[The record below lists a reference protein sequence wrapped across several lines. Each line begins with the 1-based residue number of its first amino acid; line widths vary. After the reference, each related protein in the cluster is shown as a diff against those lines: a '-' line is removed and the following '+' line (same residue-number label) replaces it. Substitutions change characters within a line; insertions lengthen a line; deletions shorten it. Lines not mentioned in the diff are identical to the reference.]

1 MNATHPGYNKEIN
14 CNSIRKRPKDYVFT
28 PAPHQSKVRSFFR
41 NSLYKGLLLYHKLG
55 SGKSCTSIM
64 VADDLLKNN
73 LVKHVYVLTPGSLRK
88 NWISEYC
95 RVCGRIDKKDIMK
108 KFTFITYNYAIKKH
122 LSEYDF
128 NDSLVIIDE
137 VHNLINGFKNK
148 SENKT
153 ALYEKVVYSNARVLC
168 LSGTPVIQDDIFTE
182 WKYLSKLLGK
192 SIDDYKDIKELLN
205 EDLEGIVSYY
215 PGDPSKYPKV
225 NNKPIQCIPMTIK
238 QYELYKKVESR
249 ETKIRAMG
257 PPDMGLFHRNP
268 IKYNREKRAFIKAKN
283 YLLTRMFSNCFYG
296 EVDVEEKKE
305 EEKSLKKKKNIDKED
320 LEDLEDLEDQE
331 IRVEK
336 KKILPDLLKKEGGWI
351 CSEKLQNREL
361 FTISPKFSSV
371 LLNIIKNFN
380 SKHVIYSFYKTKAG
394 IQLFY
399 SLLKHCGIHVEVF
412 SGDIDAK
419 KREDILNRFNSI
431 DNRRG
436 KKIKV
441 LLVTEAGAE
450 GISILECNNIHI
462 LESSPKENKTRQAIG
477 RVIRYKSHELLP
489 KNEQFVN
496 VWRYWSIVPK
506 DEEPKKL
513 VDEVLYKKGLVL
525 EKHFENFTKRLIR
538 NSIEVKD

>member
-1 MNATHPGYNKEIN
+1 M
-14 CNSIRKRPKDYVFT
+14 
-28 PAPHQSKVRSFFR
+28 
-41 NSLYKGLLLYHKLG
+41 
-55 SGKSCTSIM
+55 
-64 VADDLLKNN
+64 
-73 LVKHVYVLTPGSLRK
+73 
-88 NWISEYC
+88 
-95 RVCGRIDKKDIMK
+95 
-108 KFTFITYNYAIKKH
+108 TF
-122 LSEYDF
+122 
-128 NDSLVIIDE
+128 
-137 VHNLINGFKNK
+137 
-148 SENKT
+148 
-153 ALYEKVVYSNARVLC
+153 
-168 LSGTPVIQDDIFTE
+168 
-182 WKYLSKLLGK
+182 
-192 SIDDYKDIKELLN
+192 
-205 EDLEGIVSYY
+205 
-215 PGDPSKYPKV
+215 
-225 NNKPIQCIPMTIK
+225 K

-257 PPDMGLFHRNP
+257 PPEMGLFYRNP
-268 IKYNREKRAFIKAKN
+268 KEYNEKKRAFIKAKN

-296 EVDVEEKKE
+296 EVDIEDKKDDK
-305 EEKSLKKKKNIDKED
+305 KSVKKKKNIDEED
-320 LEDLEDLEDQE
+320 LEDVEDQE
-331 IRVEK
+331 IRAEK

-351 CSEKLQNREL
+351 SSEKLKNREL

-399 SLLKHCGIHVEVF
+399 SLLKHCGIKVEVF
-412 SGDIDAK
+412 SGDVDVK

-489 KNEQFVN
+489 KSEQFVN
-496 VWRYWSIVPK
+496 IWRYWSIIPK
-506 DEEPKKL
+506 DEEHKKL